1 MIEPVVALS
10 GPLRDTTFYARTR
23 GLRALAGKDAY
34 PLPTMTLPSH
44 SMETLTGRL
53 RRFEELCAKHDVVTR
68 NTRIDRYRRY
78 LEQLPPKGWELDKG
92 VFIDPSNSPIQHG
105 LDRLLYV
112 LREVH
117 ELTWIGEGL
126 RDADTRGL
134 ADKLRIVVRGADF
147 AALDRNTESRNTKFE
162 LRIASYLG
170 RAGYRLDFGPLTDIV
185 ATRGLTTY
193 YVECKRVAS
202 AAQLARRIKEALG
215 QIEERK
221 QKSRFFHGRHGV
233 VAVDVTRVAFTH
245 NGLTWGVTPDHAR
258 DVIREKLQ
266 DITANVEKDG
276 PSLVGRPVVGLW
288 LQIHIPALVLQPP
301 TPTTR
306 FSSLFLDNPKLGSA
320 ARFAQLRF
328 MAHTLA
334 AGAREPGD
342 EAPRSLQPRNS
353 IQIPKGTV
361 FRFDEELRETLVA
374 TGELPERP
382 DDHVVLSVRPP
393 GAEDEAFEDY
403 SYFELK
409 LAFESVSAEE
419 RRQFTHSLD
428 GARLLLGPLILQ
440 RHHYGELTPWLDEG
454 ENAPAR
460 PPT

>member
-1 MIEPVVALS
+1 
-10 GPLRDTTFYARTR
+10 
-23 GLRALAGKDAY
+23 
-34 PLPTMTLPSH
+34 MTLPSH
-44 SMETLTGRL
+44 SLETLTERL

-78 LEQLPPKGWELDKG
+78 LEQPPPKGWELDRG
-92 VFIDPSNSPIQHG
+92 VFIDPPNSPIQHG

-117 ELTWIGEGL
+117 ELVWIGEGL

-134 ADKLRIVVRGADF
+134 ADKLQIVVRGADF
-147 AALDRNTESRNTKFE
+147 AALDRNTESRNTQFE

-170 RAGYRLDFGPLTDIV
+170 RAGYRLDFETFTDII

-193 YVECKRVAS
+193 YVECKRIAS
-202 AAQLARRIKEALG
+202 AAQLARRIKEALN

-221 QKSRFFHGRHGV
+221 PKSGFVHGRHGV
-233 VAVDVTRVAFTH
+233 VAADVTRVAFTH
-245 NGLTWGVTPDHAR
+245 NGLTLGVTPDHGRA
-258 DVIREKLQ
+258 VIQEKLQ

-288 LQIHIPALVLQPP
+288 LQIHIPSLVLQPP

-306 FSSLFLDNPKLGSA
+306 FSSFFLGNPKLGLA

-328 MAHTLA
+328 VAHTLA
-334 AGAREPGD
+334 AVVSEPGE
-342 EAPRSLQPRNS
+342 EAPRPLQPRSS

-361 FRFDEELRETLVA
+361 FRFDDEELLEALVA
-374 TGELPERP
+374 TGELPERA
-382 DDHVVLSVRPP
+382 DDHAVLSVRPP
-393 GAEDEAFEDY
+393 GVEDEAFEDY

-409 LAFESVSAEE
+409 MVLGSISAEE

-428 GARLLLGPLILQ
+428 GARLLLKPLILQ
-440 RHHYGELTPWLDEG
+440 RYRYVGLPPWLDG
-454 ENAPAR
+454 GMRQPAR
-460 PPT
+460 PLSAS

>member
-1 MIEPVVALS
+1 M
-10 GPLRDTTFYARTR
+10 
-23 GLRALAGKDAY
+23 AGKDAY

-44 SMETLTGRL
+44 SMETLTERL

-78 LEQLPPKGWELDKG
+78 LEQPPPKGWELDKG
-92 VFIDPSNSPIQHG
+92 VFIDPPNSPIQHG

-134 ADKLRIVVRGADF
+134 ADKLQIVVRGADF
-147 AALDRNTESRNTKFE
+147 AALDRNTESRNTQFE

-170 RAGYRLDFGPLTDIV
+170 RAGYRLDFGTLTDIV

-193 YVECKRVAS
+193 YVECKRIAS
-202 AAQLARRIKEALG
+202 AAQLARRIKEALN

-221 QKSRFFHGRHGV
+221 PKSSFVHGRHGV
-233 VAVDVTRVAFTH
+233 VAVDVTRVAFNH
-245 NGLTWGVTPDHAR
+245 NGLTLGVTPDHAR
-258 DVIREKLQ
+258 DVIREKLRN
-266 DITANVEKDG
+266 IAEKVEKDG

-301 TPTTR
+301 MPTTR
-306 FSSLFLDNPKLGSA
+306 FSSIFLGNPNIDLRSRCA
-320 ARFAQLRF
+320 ERRFVT
-328 MAHTLA
+328 HTLA
-334 AGAREPGD
+334 ADASEPGD

-361 FRFDEELRETLVA
+361 FRFDEELIDRLIA

-382 DDHVVLSVRPP
+382 DGHVVLSIRPP

-409 LAFESVSAEE
+409 LAFESVSTEE
-419 RRQFTHSLD
+419 RRQFTHSLN
-428 GARLLLGPLILQ
+428 GAQRLLLGPLILQ
-440 RHHYGELTPWLDEG
+440 RHRYGELPPWLDEG

-460 PPT
+460 PPADRLLSPTTGAATGHSSR